1 MLGKTTT
8 LLTSLALGVCLLGTN
23 GCFVTSIGMDRPEVR
38 TQTDFGPPETLRVCA
53 LLDDGISQRDAQ
65 ETLADYWN
73 QDEASKYKLAIKMVS

>member
-1 MLGKTTT
+1 
-8 LLTSLALGVCLLGTN
+8 
-23 GCFVTSIGMDRPEVR
+23 MDRPEVR